1 MKPNLHPSNFNEWNL
16 KMMGFQENLHFD
28 VELQGGL
35 FHQNDIFFLGSVDLL
50 HQELGGEKGHLP
62 TSFS

>member
-1 MKPNLHPSNFNEWNL
+1 
-16 KMMGFQENLHFD
+16 MMGFQENLHFD